1 MDKNTEIIIKI
12 ESLLHELKESFSGG
26 TTIKKKLKSIGLS
39 DRGSEKFSG
48 LTGEIFNLVREG
60 YFKERRKI
68 SEIEKKLHQRAINK
82 PTTSLM
88 KPLRLLIRKGII
100 EREKP
105 GAKGH
110 YEYFQVNK

>member
-1 MDKNTEIIIKI
+1 MEKNTEIIIKI
-12 ESLLHELKESFSGG
+12 ELLLQDLKQSLGVSAAKD
-26 TTIKKKLKSIGLS
+26 KKSKTKIS
-39 DRGSEKFSG
+39 SEVDLGKFSG

-105 GAKGH
+105 NGRGH

>member
-1 MDKNTEIIIKI
+1 MDKNTEIVIKI
-12 ESLLHELKESFSGG
+12 ESLLQELKESLGG
-26 TTIKKKLKSIGLS
+26 DTAVEKKIKVKSLRDRSSKK
-39 DRGSEKFSG
+39 FFG
-48 LTGEIFNLVREG
+48 LTKEIFNLVQEG

-68 SEIEKKLHQRAINK
+68 SEIEKRLHQRAINK

-105 GAKGH
+105 GGKGH
-110 YEYFQVNK
+110 YEYYQVNK

>member
-12 ESLLHELKESFSGG
+12 ESLFQELKESLSGG
-26 TTIKKKLKSIGLS
+26 TAIEKKLKAKGLR
-39 DRGSEKFSG
+39 DRSSEKFSG
-48 LTGEIFNLVREG
+48 LTGEIFSLVLEG
-60 YFKERRKI
+60 YFKEGREI
-68 SEIEKKLHQRAINK
+68 SEIEKKLHQRAVNK

-105 GAKGH
+105 GGKGH
-110 YEYFQVNK
+110 YEYSQVNK